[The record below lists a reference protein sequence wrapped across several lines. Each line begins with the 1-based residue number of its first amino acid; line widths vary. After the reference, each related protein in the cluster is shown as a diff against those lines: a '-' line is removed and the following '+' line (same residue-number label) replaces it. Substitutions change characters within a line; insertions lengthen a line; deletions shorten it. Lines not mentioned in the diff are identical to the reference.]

1 MKAKLTVEKDGAG
14 DVSIY
19 PDEDEDMPALEIP
32 TTRWHRGSTGTVRPC
47 PRS

>member
-19 PDEDEDMPALEIP
+19 PDEDEDM
-32 TTRWHRGSTGTVRPC
+32 WHIFNLVAEGDRVKASTVR
-47 PRS
+47 